1 MVREDI
7 SDRLIINLTIA
18 ITKKILTLIALLML
32 VGTMQAQ
39 RQVTTFLGI
48 PVDGTKA
55 EMKRKL
61 IAKGFTPKGYGDN
74 EYLAGEFNGSN
85 VQLFIVTNKNKVF
98 RIAVADADRFDEA
111 EIRTRY
117 NTLIHQFEANDKYE
131 TIHAIPIDEDTD
143 ILHEMVSKKKSFEA
157 GFIQKSRALTTE
169 KNATDKTSSAVSTG
183 STEQQDQDKFNRV
196 VWFRIIDDIG
206 KYGIAIYYDNG
217 YNQANGEDL

>member
-1 MVREDI
+1 M
-7 SDRLIINLTIA
+7 
-18 ITKKILTLIALLML
+18 KKILTLIALLML

-61 IAKGFTPKGYGDN
+61 IAKGFTPKAIGDT
-74 EYLAGEFNGSN
+74 EWLEGEFNGRD
-85 VQLFIVTNKNKVF
+85 VQLFIVTNNNKVY
-98 RIAVADADRFDEA
+98 RIGVADADRVDEA
-111 EIRTRY
+111 DIRTRY
-117 NTLIHQFEANDKYE
+117 NTLIRQFEANDKYE
-131 TIHAIPIDEDTD
+131 TIRAIPIDEDTD
-143 ILHEMVSKKKSFEA
+143 ISYDMTVKNRTFEA
-157 GFIQKSRALTTE
+157 GFIQKSHALTID
-169 KNATDKTSSAVSTG
+169 KNATNRTSSAVSAE

-196 VWFRIIDDIG
+196 VWFRIVENAG